1 MSQLFIK
8 PTNLS
13 SFFLLS
19 YHIIFNS
26 SSFFSS
32 SSFCLDY
39 GRLPGTFYEEQ
50 MGFKK
55 VIVIVIVPIISK
67 RYNVVV
73 SLGQMVKY
81 VLIGQ
86 EYN

>member
-1 MSQLFIK
+1 
-8 PTNLS
+8 
-13 SFFLLS
+13 
-19 YHIIFNS
+19 
-26 SSFFSS
+26 
-32 SSFCLDY
+32 
-39 GRLPGTFYEEQ
+39 

-55 VIVIVIVPIISK
+55 VIVIVPIISK